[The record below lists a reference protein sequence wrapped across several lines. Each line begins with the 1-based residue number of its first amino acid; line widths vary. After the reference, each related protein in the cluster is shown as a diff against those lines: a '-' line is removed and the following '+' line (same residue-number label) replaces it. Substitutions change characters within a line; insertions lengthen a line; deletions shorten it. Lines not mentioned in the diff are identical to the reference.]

1 MGIWERGQKNEGQ
14 RHWGVSQCEAH
25 EECPVLRYGYSPSC
39 QASQSRCIGGNDRR
53 ALPVKARVSG
63 IHSKSW
69 LTLNCIVVK
78 VDRH

>member
-1 MGIWERGQKNEGQ
+1 MGIWERGEGM
-14 RHWGVSQCEAH
+14 RGKKTGVYRSAH
-25 EECPVLRYGYSPSC
+25 EKCPVLRYGYSPSR
-39 QASQSRCIGGNDRR
+39 QAGQSRGIGGNDQR

-69 LTLNCIVVK
+69 LTLNGIVVK